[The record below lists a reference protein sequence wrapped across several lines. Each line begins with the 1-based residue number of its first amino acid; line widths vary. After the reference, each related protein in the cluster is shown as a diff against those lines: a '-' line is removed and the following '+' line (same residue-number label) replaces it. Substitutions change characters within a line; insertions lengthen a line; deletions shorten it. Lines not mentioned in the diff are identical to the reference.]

1 MEMLKAPL
9 GVLHYRGDSAGF
21 DKRERT
27 LLDDGMDCIS
37 MRIIH
42 RYP

>member
-1 MEMLKAPL
+1 MLKAPL
-9 GVLHYRGDSAGF
+9 GVLHYRGNTAGF
-21 DKRERT
+21 NKWERT
-27 LLDDGMDCIS
+27 LLDDGVACIS

>member
-1 MEMLKAPL
+1 MLKALL
-9 GVLHYRGDSAGF
+9 GVLHYRGNTIGF

-27 LLDDGMDCIS
+27 VLDDGMDCIS
-37 MRIIH
+37 MWITH

>member
-1 MEMLKAPL
+1 MLKAPL
-9 GVLHYRGDSAGF
+9 GVLHYRGNTIGF

-27 LLDDGMDCIS
+27 LLDDGMAYIR